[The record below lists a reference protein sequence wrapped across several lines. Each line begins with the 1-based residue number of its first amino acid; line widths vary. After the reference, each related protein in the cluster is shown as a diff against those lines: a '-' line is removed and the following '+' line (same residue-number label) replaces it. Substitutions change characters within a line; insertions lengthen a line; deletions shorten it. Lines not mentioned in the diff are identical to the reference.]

1 MNNYSISLIFLS
13 LVWYY
18 SRKFTPIKRRANFV
32 ASTAQKSLI
41 EKLFGKLNQIDKIL
55 ENKIDVIFLRMINIL
70 KYVFILSM
78 MLYLAICIIS
88 LSHKMI
94 SLTLSQGALD
104 FISIK
109 MILTDGLFT
118 LIVLAIVKT
127 LFIKSGFE
135 YALTFLEIAFVVII
149 RKLILLDTVPEETS
163 LLMALGVTSS
173 IFFIL
178 IVYIHNL
185 KRGWQREDKLSKP

>member
-1 MNNYSISLIFLS
+1 MTEPSEKNLLERVF
-13 LVWYY
+13 
-18 SRKFTPIKRRANFV
+18 SR
-32 ASTAQKSLI
+32 
-41 EKLFGKLNQIDKIL
+41 LNQFDKLL
-55 ENKIDVIFLRMINIL
+55 ENRIDIIFLRIINLL
-70 KYVFILSM
+70 KHVFILSM
-78 MLYLAICIIS
+78 ILYLAICILS

-94 SLTLSQGALD
+94 SLTLNQGALD

-127 LFIKSGFE
+127 LFIKNGFE

-149 RKLILLDTVPEETS
+149 RKLILLETVPEETS
-163 LLMALGVTSS
+163 LLLVLGVTSA

-185 KRGWQREDKLSKP
+185 KKTWQKEEKQDSNTQS

>member
-1 MNNYSISLIFLS
+1 MAD
-13 LVWYY
+13 V
-18 SRKFTPIKRRANFV
+18 
-32 ASTAQKSLI
+32 Q
-41 EKLFGKLNQIDKIL
+41 EKNLLEKVFSQLNQFDKIL
-55 ENKIDVIFLRMINIL
+55 ENKIDIIFLRIINLL
-70 KYVFILSM
+70 KHLFILSM
-78 MLYLAICIIS
+78 IVYLAICILS

-104 FISIK
+104 FMSIK

-163 LLMALGVTSS
+163 LLLVLGVTSS

-185 KRGWQREDKLSKP
+185 KRTWQKEDKV

>member
-1 MNNYSISLIFLS
+1 MTKSSEKNLLENIF
-13 LVWYY
+13 
-18 SRKFTPIKRRANFV
+18 A
-32 ASTAQKSLI
+32 
-41 EKLFGKLNQIDKIL
+41 KLNQFDKIL
-55 ENKIDVIFLRMINIL
+55 ENKIDVIFLRIINML
-70 KYVFILSM
+70 KHIFILSM
-78 MLYLAICIIS
+78 ILYLAICIIS

-127 LFIKSGFE
+127 LFIKNGFE

-149 RKLILLDTVPEETS
+149 RKLILLETIPEETS
-163 LLMALGVTSS
+163 LLLVLGATSS

-185 KRGWQREDKLSKP
+185 KRKWQKEEKQ